1 MTTKAWITQ
10 SGAPDVFD
18 VRESADPS
26 PKPGEV
32 LIDVEAIGVNFADVL
47 MRQGLYAAAPKL
59 PAVPGYEAAGTVAD
73 VGANVQ
79 GLEAGDAVLALTNF
93 GGYASKVCVRQGQ
106 VWKRPEGMSAEEGAA
121 LPVNYLTAYEA
132 MVVMGSLRRP
142 DELGGIPT
150 RVLVHGAA
158 GGVGVAAADVG
169 KIYEAE
175 LFGTASPQKHD
186 FARERGYGHVIDYRH
201 RDFVEAIMDLTAGR
215 GVDLVLDPI
224 GGAHW
229 KRSLDVLAPT
239 GRLCVFGLA
248 SATGGGRLGLLKM
261 LARTPWWRFTPPY
274 LLSKSVGVFGYFL
287 GASARLQE
295 ESRAWGG
302 LLLDYWKDGKLKPHV
317 DRTFPLA
324 DVAEAH
330 RYLESRDSV
339 GKILLT
345 AGGVRGSMRV
355 WEVWGVWGE
364 EQRGREGEK

>member
-1 MTTKAWITQ
+1 MTKKAWITQ
-10 SGAPDVFD
+10 TGDPDVFE
-18 VRESADPS
+18 VREEADPL
-26 PKPGEV
+26 PKPDEV

-47 MRQGLYAAAPKL
+47 MRQGLYAGAPSL
-59 PAVPGYEAAGTVAD
+59 PAVPGYEVAGTVAD
-73 VGANVQ
+73 VGADVQ
-79 GLEAGDAVLALTNF
+79 DVQAGDAVLALTTF
-93 GGYASKVCVRQGQ
+93 GGYASKVAVGQGQ
-106 VWKRPEGMSAEEGAA
+106 VWKRPEGMSAEAGAA

-175 LFGTASPQKHD
+175 LFGTASPQKHA
-186 FARERGYGHVIDYRH
+186 FARERGYAHLIDYRNE
-201 RDFVEAIMDLTAGR
+201 DFAQAVMDLTNGR

-224 GGAHW
+224 GGRHW

-261 LARTPWWRFTPPY
+261 LAKTPWWRFTPPY

-287 GASARLQE
+287 GTAARLE
-295 ESRAWGG
+295 AESRAWGG
-302 LLLDYWKDGKLKPHV
+302 LLLDYWKDDKIKPYI
-317 DRTFPLA
+317 DRTFPLT

-330 RYLESRDSV
+330 RYLESRDSI
-339 GKILLT
+339 GKILL
-345 AGGVRGSMRV
+345 APKG
-355 WEVWGVWGE
+355 
-364 EQRGREGEK
+364 